1 MKIFSGENPQE
12 REGHLLEVEKSMKH
26 LSEDQLRVLIGTLPE
41 NPNDTHFRELIPS
54 FADVSDENV
63 KEIAIR
69 VLSTRPF

>member
-1 MKIFSGENPQE
+1 MA
-12 REGHLLEVEKSMKH
+12 H

-41 NPNDTHFRELIPS
+41 NPNDTHFRDLIPS
-54 FADVSDENV
+54 FADISEENV

>member
-1 MKIFSGENPQE
+1 MENIPHE
-12 REGHLLEVEKSMKH
+12 KELHLLEVEQSMKH

-54 FADVSDENV
+54 FADVSEENV

-69 VLSTRPF
+69 VLGARPF